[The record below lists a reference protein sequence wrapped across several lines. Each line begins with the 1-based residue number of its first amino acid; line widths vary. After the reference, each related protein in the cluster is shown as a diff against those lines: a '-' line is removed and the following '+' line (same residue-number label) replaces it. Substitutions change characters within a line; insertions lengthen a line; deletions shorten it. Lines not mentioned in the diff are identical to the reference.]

1 MPAFSLADDEV
12 DSSRYETLPV
22 HPQQTMKLRVP
33 RGRSRIQSVL
43 ILGVF
48 LAFVTNAI
56 GLTSF
61 QFALGQGISVNA
73 QMAGNLLSGQFP
85 GPLLRVDFSSF
96 LIVGAFLAALLPTLS
111 PIAASLLTLVAMAPP
126 FYIAWAFPVPP
137 PIVPLE
143 YSLLCILVL
152 FSVNV
157 LCSYFIET
165 HQRQK
170 IVAVFDQYV
179 PPAVVAEIARSPQ
192 EFSMAGEARD
202 ITVLF
207 CDIKDF
213 SAISEQLEP
222 HELASMLNY
231 FLTEMTSVLHRHGAT
246 IDKYIGDAI
255 MAFWGTPVP
264 QPDHADRAVTGAL
277 AMQEAMHEVRVEF
290 HKRGWPEIDI
300 EIGIN
305 SGIVNVGNMGS
316 HYRVA
321 YTVVGDAVNVAAR
334 LEALTHLYG
343 VNLLIS
349 ESTRDARQRGAYLEI
364 DHVRVK
370 GKDRSTRIFEPLLEK
385 EGGDEPIRR
394 HHEGLEAYYSGSW
407 REAQTTF
414 DALREL
420 KPAYYEMMMARMAAN
435 MPPPQWRGVVIFSGD
450 LSYAMESGA
459 GE

>member
-1 MPAFSLADDEV
+1 MPAFSIADDEV
-12 DSSRYETLPV
+12 DSRRYEAPSL
-22 HPQQTMKLRVP
+22 HPEQKMKLRVP
-33 RGRSRIQSVL
+33 SGRSRIQSVL
-43 ILGVF
+43 ILAVF

-61 QFALGQGISVNA
+61 QFALGHGISVNA
-73 QMAGNLLSGQFP
+73 QLAGNLLSGQFP

-96 LIVGAFLAALLPTLS
+96 LIVGAFLATLLPTLS

-137 PIVPLE
+137 PNRTARI
-143 YSLLCILVL
+143 
-152 FSVNV
+152 FA
-157 LCSYFIET
+157 
-165 HQRQK
+165 
-170 IVAVFDQYV
+170 AVHLGVVFGQYV
-179 PPAVVAEIARSPQ
+179 PPGVVAEIARLPQ

-202 ITVLF
+202 MTVPF

-231 FLTEMTSVLHRHGAT
+231 FLTEMTAVLHRHGAT

-255 MAFWGTPVP
+255 MAFWGAPVP
-264 QPDHADRAVTGAL
+264 QPNHADRAVTGAL
-277 AMQEAMHEVRVEF
+277 AMQEAMQEAMHGVRTEF
-290 HKRGWPEIDI
+290 NKRGWPEIDI
-300 EIGIN
+300 GIGIN
-305 SGIVNVGNMGS
+305 SGVVNVGNMGS
-316 HYRVA
+316 RYRVA

-334 LEALTHLYG
+334 LEALTRLYG

-370 GKDRSTRIFEPLLEK
+370 GKDRSTRIFEPLPEK

-394 HHEGLEAYYSGSW
+394 HHEGLEAYYSGAW
-407 REAQTTF
+407 RDAQTIF
-414 DALREL
+414 DELKEL
-420 KPAYYEMMMARMAAN
+420 KPKYYEMMMARMAAN
-435 MPPPQWRGVVIFSGD
+435 APPPQWRGVVIFSGD
-450 LSYAMESGA
+450 LSYAMESSA
-459 GE
+459 ED